1 MNPTLEVTVPKEF
14 VQMILESA
22 KTLHPK
28 ETLFLLRGKTRKD
41 QIKISGIVIP
51 PSATYGKGFA
61 SLPLIMM
68 PIDFSI
74 IGTAH
79 SHPARSSAPSVE
91 DLNHALGK
99 ILLVAAYPYKGSECL
114 AVYNRKGEKLKL
126 TIT

>member
-1 MNPTLEVTVPKEF
+1 MSPTTKVLVPKEII
-14 VQMILESA
+14 QMIIESA

-28 ETLFLLRGKTRKD
+28 ETIFLLRGKARKD
-41 QIKISGIVIP
+41 QINISEIVIP

-61 SLPLIMM
+61 SLPMLMM
-68 PIDFSI
+68 PIDFSV

-79 SHPARSSAPSVE
+79 SHPSGSLALSVE

-99 ILLVAAYPYKGSECL
+99 VIFLVAYPYDGIDSL

-126 TIT
+126 RLT

>member
-1 MNPTLEVTVPKEF
+1 MNPTIEVSVPKEII
-14 VQMILESA
+14 QLILESA
-22 KTLHPK
+22 KTLHPR
-28 ETLFLLRGKTRKD
+28 ETIFLLRGKTRKHE
-41 QIKISGIVIP
+41 IAISELVIP

-61 SLPLIMM
+61 SLPMFMM

-79 SHPARSSAPSVE
+79 SHPSGSLALSVE

-99 ILLVAAYPYKGSECL
+99 VLLLVAYPYDGIDSL

-126 TIT
+126 RVT

>member
-1 MNPTLEVTVPKEF
+1 MNLVTEVSLPKEI

-28 ETLFLLRGKTRKD
+28 ETIFLLRGKTRKD
-41 QIKISGIVIP
+41 MISISEIVIP
-51 PSATYGKGFA
+51 PLATYGNGFA
-61 SLPLIMM
+61 NLPMPMM

-79 SHPARSSAPSVE
+79 SHPSGSLALSVQ

-99 ILLVAAYPYKGSECL
+99 IILVTAYPYNGLEYF
-114 AVYNRKGEKLKL
+114 AVYNRKGEKLRL
-126 TIT
+126 RVT